1 MVYLESGTYLRESG
15 IASSVSTIVG
25 KWYTHF
31 CSKHSLAPLSLS
43 PLLFPTQSNLY
54 YRSTDQVV
62 KPYLQA
68 HLGREEE
75 LEKVLFKHSDSDEE
89 ETKID

>member
-1 MVYLESGTYLRESG
+1 MVLLVQSVRLFANG
-15 IASSVSTIVG
+15 IHI
-25 KWYTHF
+25 F
-31 CSKHSLAPLSLS
+31 APNILLLLLSLS
-43 PLLFPTQSNLY
+43 LPLLFPTQSNLY